1 MKKTRGIDRMKK
13 TLLDYNFPEE
23 LKQMN
28 SRDLELLSYE
38 IRDFLIEKVSKNGGH
53 LASNLGV
60 VELTIALHKV
70 FDSPKDKLIW
80 DVGHQSYVHKI
91 LTGRAGSFDGLRKF
105 NGLSGFPKRDESI
118 HDTFD
123 AGHSS
128 NSISAAMGY
137 AAARDLQG
145 LDHSVVAVIGDGAL
159 TGGMAYEALNNAG
172 SSHSRMIVILN
183 DNEMSIAR
191 NIGGISQ
198 HLAKLRASH
207 TYLDLKKQLKKT
219 LKGIP
224 GVGQGIYSS
233 VEHIRDTVKYAL
245 SPGGIFEQ
253 LGFKYFGPVDG
264 HNIHDLTEILSV
276 AKLMDE
282 PVVIHAITKKGKGY
296 RNAENNPGKFHGIA
310 AFDPTTGNL
319 LSVSEKPSYSSVFGK
334 KLLEMADRD
343 ERIVAVSAAMIE
355 ATGLGKF
362 SQKHPQRTF
371 DAGIAEAHAVTFAA
385 GLAAGGFRP
394 VVAIY
399 STFLQRAY
407 DQILIDVCMQKLPV
421 LFAIDRAGNVGA
433 DGETHHGVFD
443 LSYLSHMP
451 NMTVLA
457 PKDGKDLEEMME
469 YAITLPGPCAIR
481 YPRGEAAEVI
491 PIQTEQDGQNTNVKS
506 HGQENEPEWKMEHY
520 ASEPDHFF
528 GSRQII
534 YGLDVEL
541 FAVGKMVSVGIAA
554 CDLLRNRGIRAGL
567 TNVRFVKP
575 MDTASILAAA
585 ERTRA
590 LVTLEDN
597 VIAGGYGEAVTKI
610 LAENRRDGLRVLNI
624 GWPDR
629 FVEQGSTE
637 ELCCKYGLDAEG
649 IAERVC
655 DFLEGKA

>member
-1 MKKTRGIDRMKK
+1 MNK
-13 TLLDYNFPEE
+13 TLLDYSFPEE
-23 LKQMN
+23 LKQM
-28 SRDLELLSYE
+28 SDRDLELLSYE

-53 LASNLGV
+53 LASNLGI
-60 VELTIALHKV
+60 VELTIALHHV

-91 LTGRAGSFDGLRKF
+91 LTGRAAGFDDLRKF
-105 NGLSGFPKRDESI
+105 NGLSGFPKREESI
-118 HDTFD
+118 HDMFD

-137 AAARDLQG
+137 AAVRDLRG
-145 LDHSVVAVIGDGAL
+145 EDYSVIAVIGDGAL

-183 DNEMSIAR
+183 DNEMSISK
-191 NIGGISQ
+191 NIGGVAQ

-224 GVGQGIYSS
+224 GVGEGLYNS

-264 HNIHDLTEILSV
+264 HNLHDLTEILTA

-282 PVVIHAITKKGKGY
+282 PVLIHAITKKGKGY

-310 AFDPTTGNL
+310 AFDPTTGNVA
-319 LSVSEKPSYSSVFGK
+319 SVSEKPSYSSVFGK
-334 KLLEMADRD
+334 KLLQMADQD
-343 ERIVAVSAAMIE
+343 NRIVAVSAAMIE

-362 SQKHPQRTF
+362 SQKYPLRIF

-385 GLAAGGFRP
+385 GLAAGGYRP

-421 LFAIDRAGNVGA
+421 LFAIDRAGNVGS

-457 PKDGKDLEEMME
+457 PKDGRELEEMME
-469 YAITLPGPCAIR
+469 YAMSLPSPCAIR
-481 YPRGEAAEVI
+481 YPRGEVPEVI
-491 PIQTEQDGQNTNVKS
+491 PDDREEPKIGGAFLSMEDVDQKAMEQ
-506 HGQENEPEWKMEHY
+506 QEQQRAKKDY
-520 ASEPDHFF
+520 F
-528 GSRQII
+528 GSRSII
-534 YGLDVEL
+534 QGQDVEL
-541 FAVGKMVSVGIAA
+541 FAVGKMVSVGTEV
-554 CDLLRNRGIRAGL
+554 CELLRKRGIQAGL
-567 TNVRFVKP
+567 TNARFIKP
-575 MDTASILAAA
+575 IDADSIIAAA
-585 ERTRA
+585 KQA
-590 LVTLEDN
+590 GKIVTLEDN
-597 VIAGGYGEAVTKI
+597 VLAGGYGSAVTQV
-610 LAENRRDGLRVLNI
+610 LAEKRINGAEILNI

-637 ELCCKYGLDAEG
+637 ELCCKYGLDAAS
-649 IAERVC
+649 IVERVC